1 MSPLWLIVAALLAFL
16 WLAQMMA
23 NRWYRWNRENE
34 PRGQHR
40 EIAGILQRTDR
51 TALVDVAVYRG
62 DSVTREQYTADT
74 TTFMVWR
81 RYPSGERV
89 GLELEFQLSELAGA
103 FQQRMANAR
112 DGS

>member
-1 MSPLWLIVAALLAFL
+1 MTEWTAILSAAGLLIAVTFVL
-16 WLAQMMA
+16 Q
-23 NRWYRWNRENE
+23 RWDMWRREHA
-34 PRGQHR
+34 PSSQHR

-62 DSVTREQYTADT
+62 DSVTREQYTVDSA
-74 TTFMVWR
+74 TFMVWR

-89 GLELEFQLSELAGA
+89 GLELEWQLEALAGA